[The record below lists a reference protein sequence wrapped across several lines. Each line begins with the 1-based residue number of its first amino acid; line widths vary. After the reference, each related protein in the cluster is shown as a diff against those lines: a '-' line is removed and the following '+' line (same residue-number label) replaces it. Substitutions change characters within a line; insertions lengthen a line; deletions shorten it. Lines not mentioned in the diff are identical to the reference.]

1 MRYIVDLSDNQNE
14 RIKNL
19 MQKGQYSNIAS
30 FIFSAIENQLY
41 LEESAKSVVA
51 TDATPSG
58 DNATIL
64 KSIQKFDSAEFGLLL
79 SRENMG
85 NIPTID
91 PPEDKVVIYPPER
104 KGSDSNLWVWGQV
117 NRIFPLK
124 LGVRVLSN
132 MIKESGDNYVNLDN
146 FRTKASS
153 VAREIGLKLLAQEN
167 KDNRERELK
176 VSSALPIGE
185 PSFNSE
191 SRYRNHFLVSLRKTG
206 FLDGASA
213 RFKFVNAK
221 KVGRDVRVG
230 ITKGGLEFA
239 LLENPILDKN
249 DYNISLSN
257 EELDYYISYVR
268 NYVPG
273 EYEAMKW
280 MVLTISKGTN
290 KREAINDALLKKYP
304 ELGAVIVN
312 TQRAGLMSRM
322 FELGL
327 LGREKTGVHVKYK
340 VTEKGKS
347 LLK

>member
-19 MQKGQYSNIAS
+19 MQRGRYSNIAS

-41 LEESAKSVVA
+41 LEESSKSVVL
-51 TDATPSG
+51 TDSVSKA
-58 DNATIL
+58 DNAQAL
-64 KSIQKFDSAEFGLLL
+64 KSTQKLDSSEFGFLL
-79 SRENMG
+79 SRDNLS

-91 PPEDKVVIYPPER
+91 PPEDKVIILPSER

-124 LGVRVLSN
+124 IGARILSN
-132 MIKESGDNYVNLDN
+132 MIKESGENYVNLDT

-153 VAREIGLKLLAQEN
+153 VAREMGLKLLAQEN
-167 KDNRERELK
+167 KDNRKRDFR

-191 SRYRNHFLVSLRKTG
+191 SRYKNHFLVSLRKTG
-206 FLDGASA
+206 SLDGASA
-213 RFKFVNAK
+213 RFKFLNVK
-221 KVGRDVRVG
+221 KIGRDISVG

-239 LLENPILDKN
+239 LLENPILDRN
-249 DYNISLSN
+249 DYNTSLSSG
-257 EELDYYISYVR
+257 EVDFYISYIR
-268 NYVPG
+268 SYVLG
-273 EYEAMKW
+273 EYEAIRW
-280 MVLTISKGTN
+280 MVLAISKGIN

-304 ELGAVIVN
+304 EWGAIIVN

-327 LGREKTGVHVKYK
+327 LDREKTGVQVKYK
-340 VTEKGKS
+340 VTSKGEALFK
-347 LLK
+347 